1 MLLELLL
8 ARYIGSMKIEPL
20 ARLERHAKRLG
31 EIAGVLGKYG
41 LADLF
46 GGFDYPWLNNRLR
59 SADGQILAGFT
70 TPARV
75 RMAMTEL
82 GTTFIKLG
90 QMLSTRPDLVGPEMA
105 AELTELQS
113 NVPAE
118 SVESARA
125 IILEDLGQPV
135 EELFAEFD
143 STPLAAASIAQV
155 YAARLQTGERV
166 VVKIRRAGI
175 EAKSTT
181 DLEIVQAMAE
191 LLEKHSPS
199 LRPYQPVAIVRQFRR
214 ALLREMD
221 FTYEKRNIEE
231 FAGHFAKEPHIRI
244 PAVHA
249 DLCSHQIITME
260 HLQGI
265 SGTDINALRASGED
279 LAEFARRGA
288 NMYLEMVFRDG
299 FYHADP
305 HPGNLMLLPGC
316 VVGVIDCGQV
326 GRIDD
331 ELRDEVEALLLA
343 IVENDSSQVTEQVL
357 RLGSVPPDFSRERM
371 RADLDDFMAD
381 YVGHPLSDINVGHAL
396 TSLIEIIRRY
406 HISLPPPLAVLLK
419 TIIVLEGTSRRFS
432 PEVSLAALMQ
442 PFCQRMIMRRL
453 SPTRLVRRARRTY
466 RDWDRLI
473 SALPRDLTD
482 LLARFRDGS
491 LTVHLDHRHLDPIIN
506 RLVLGVL
513 TAAIFL
519 GSSQLWSSEAKP
531 LLFGVSVFG
540 AFGYLIS
547 VYLGWRLLRAIKKS
561 GNIDSRD

>member
-1 MLLELLL
+1 
-8 ARYIGSMKIEPL
+8 MKIEPL

-31 EIAGVLGKYG
+31 EIAAVLGKYG

-46 GGFDYPWLNNRLR
+46 GGFDYPWLNKRLL
-59 SADGQILAGFT
+59 SADGQTLSELT

-75 RMAMTEL
+75 RLALTEL

-90 QMLSTRPDLVGPEMA
+90 QMLSTRPDLVGAEMA
-105 AELTELQS
+105 VELAELQS

-118 SVESARA
+118 PVEVARA
-125 IILEDLGQPV
+125 IILADLGQPV

-143 STPLAAASIAQV
+143 EVPLAAASIAQV
-155 YAARLQTGERV
+155 YAARLHTGERV
-166 VVKIRRAGI
+166 VVKVRRGGI
-175 EAKSTT
+175 EAKSIT

-199 LRPYQPVAIVRQFRR
+199 LRPYQPVAIVRQFRK
-214 ALLREMD
+214 ALLKEMD
-221 FTYEKRNIEE
+221 FAYEKRNIEE
-231 FAGHFAKEPHIRI
+231 FTRHFADEPDVRI
-244 PAVHA
+244 PAVYGS
-249 DLCSHQIITME
+249 LCSHQIITME
-260 HLQGI
+260 RLLGI
-265 SGTDINALRASGED
+265 PGTDIEALSASGEN
-279 LAEFARRGA
+279 LAEFAKRGA

-343 IVENDSSQVTEQVL
+343 IVENDSTQVTEQVL
-357 RLGSVPPDFSRERM
+357 RLGSVPADFNRERL
-371 RADLDDFMAD
+371 RSDLDDFMAD

-406 HISLPPPLAVLLK
+406 HITLPPPLAVLLK

-432 PEVSLAALMQ
+432 PEVSLAELIQ
-442 PFCQRMIMRRL
+442 PFCQRMILRRL
-453 SPTRLVRRARRTY
+453 SPSRLVRRARRTY

-473 SALPRDLTD
+473 SVLPRDLAD
-482 LLARFRDGS
+482 LMARFRDGT

-506 RLVLGVL
+506 RLVLGIL
-513 TAAIFL
+513 TASIFI
-519 GSSQLWSSEAKP
+519 GSTELWSREAKP
-531 LLFGVSVFG
+531 LLWGISIFG
-540 AFGYLIS
+540 ALGYLIS
-547 VYLGWRLLRAIKKS
+547 LYLGWRLLRAIRKS
-561 GNIDSRD
+561 GNIDSKD